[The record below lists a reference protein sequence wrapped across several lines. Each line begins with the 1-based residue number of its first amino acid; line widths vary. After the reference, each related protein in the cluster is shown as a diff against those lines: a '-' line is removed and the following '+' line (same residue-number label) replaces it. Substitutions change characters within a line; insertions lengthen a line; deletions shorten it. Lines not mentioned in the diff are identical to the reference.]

1 MKVFSV
7 FDSKGEVWGMPQF
20 QMNAAVALRS
30 FADAVMATN
39 GESMLSQHPEDFTLF
54 EIGNWDERLGDWI
67 GYDAKIALGTGI
79 EYVNREKPRLAGVP
93 DLTSKV
99 QGGE

>member
-7 FDSKGEVWGMPQF
+7 YDSKGEFWSQPQF
-20 QMNAAVALRS
+20 QLNAGVALRAFADAAVAL
-30 FADAVMATN
+30 N

-54 EIGNWDERLGDWI
+54 EIGNWDERTGDYI
-67 GYDAKIALGTGI
+67 VYDAKIALGVAL
-79 EYVNREKPRLAGVP
+79 EYINRDKPVVAAVP
-93 DLTSKV
+93 DPVSKV